1 MKIVT
6 AAEMREIDRTTTEK
20 HGVPSLTLMENA
32 GTAVADLI
40 LERHVEH
47 YPIGIICG
55 RGNNGGDGFVAA
67 RKLYEAGREAK
78 VLLLGP
84 PEELKGDA
92 AAMFRRLPQPAI
104 KATSEAELDSD
115 AARAVWTANVV
126 VDALLGTGFK
136 PPVTGLYAAAIARI
150 NSVSGRHVYAVDLP
164 SGTDAD
170 LRDFDASSAVL
181 ASSVITFTAPK
192 PAHVL
197 APLLAEIVVAPIGT
211 PDEAIQSKLNLEVI
225 TARDA
230 ARGIA
235 PRRLDSHK
243 GNYGHVLVLGGSLGK
258 GGAAAMTAMAA
269 LRAGAG
275 RVTVATPRSVLATVA
290 GFAPEIMTYPL
301 EETDAGTASRR
312 ALEQKSFYDLVKSMS
327 VLALGPGLGQH
338 PDTTSLVE
346 EMVSSFD
353 APLVLDA
360 DGLNALA
367 GSKAKKLGGRKRPLI
382 LTPHPGEMA
391 RLTGSSTAKV
401 QQERIETARD
411 LAAQRGALVVLKGHR
426 TVVAEP
432 SGKAWI
438 NMTGNPGMATAG
450 MGDILT
456 GLIAGLVAQSPKSFT
471 EATIAGVY
479 LHGLAGDLAAE
490 ERGLHS
496 LAATDLLGPLPE
508 AFNIVHK
515 SVNSNIIT
523 IKRNTESN

>member
-1 MKIVT
+1 
-6 AAEMREIDRTTTEK
+6 
-20 HGVPSLTLMENA
+20 MENA
-32 GTAVADLI
+32 GTAVADFI
-40 LERHVEH
+40 LERHVER
-47 YPIGIICG
+47 YPIGVVCG

-78 VLLLGP
+78 VLLLGSP
-84 PEELKGDA
+84 DELKGDA

-104 KATSEAELDSD
+104 TAGNEAELDSE
-115 AARAVWTANVV
+115 AARGVWAAPVV
-126 VDALLGTGFK
+126 VDALLGTGFR

-170 LRDFDASSAVL
+170 LRDFDASSVVL
-181 ASSVITFTAPK
+181 ASSIITFTAPK

-211 PDEAIQSKLNLEVI
+211 PDDAIESKLNLEVI

-235 PRRLDSHK
+235 ARRQDSHK
-243 GNYGHVLVLGGSLGK
+243 GDYGHVLVLGGSVGK

-312 ALEQKSFYDLVKSMS
+312 ALEQKSFYDLMKSVS

-360 DGLNALA
+360 DGLNAFG
-367 GSKAKKLGGRKRPLI
+367 GSKVKRLSGRKRPLI

-391 RLTGSSTAKV
+391 RITGLSTTNV
-401 QQERIETARD
+401 QQDRIETARSF
-411 LAAQRGALVVLKGHR
+411 AAPRSALVVLKGHR

-432 SGKAWI
+432 SGRGWI

-450 MGDILT
+450 MGDVLT

-471 EATIAGVY
+471 EATIAAVY
-479 LHGLAGDLAAE
+479 LHGLAADLAAE

-496 LAATDLLGPLPE
+496 LAATDLLGPLPL
-508 AFNIVHK
+508 AFKLITE
-515 SVNSNIIT
+515 SPRANIIT
-523 IKRNTESN
+523 IKRNTEYN